1 MVAAPIDHIEL
12 DERGIAYIRGTSIKV
27 AAIAIDALTWGL
39 TPQDIQENYSRLTLA
54 QIHAAL
60 AYYYDHQAEIDA
72 QLAAW
77 DREYEELHAAQP
89 NPLDREQWEARRR
102 AQQQGPTAS

>member
-12 DERGIAYIRGTSIKV
+12 DDRGIAYIRGTSIKV
-27 AAIAIDALTWGL
+27 AAIAIDALTWGQ
-39 TPQDIQENYSRLTLA
+39 TPQDIQENYPRLTIA
-54 QIHAAL
+54 QIYAAL

-77 DREYEELHAAQP
+77 DLEYEQLRAEQP
-89 NPLDREQWEARRR
+89 NPLNREQWEARR
-102 AQQQGPTAS
+102 AQQQDPPSS